1 MAHNP
6 TRQTS
11 VDRGKVV
18 GLLRRAHVFIA
29 NAPRL
34 LRDILDESMRVE
46 PDMDVVGWGGD
57 AELAVAFD
65 RGQVDFVI
73 LCDEAEPLTAW
84 KLLSS
89 HPGLKVVTISPDGR
103 CANFFEVHQ
112 RSLTEPS
119 PRMLI
124 ETVRAALAE
133 SAE

>member
-1 MAHNP
+1 
-6 TRQTS
+6 
-11 VDRGKVV
+11 
-18 GLLRRAHVFIA
+18 
-29 NAPRL
+29 L

-46 PDMDVVGWGGD
+46 PDIDVVGWGGD

-73 LCDEAEPLTAW
+73 LCDEADPLTAC

-89 HPGLKVVTISPDGR
+89 HPGLKVVTIPADGR
-103 CANFFEVHQ
+103 SANFFELHQ

-124 ETVRAALAE
+124 ETVRAALAK